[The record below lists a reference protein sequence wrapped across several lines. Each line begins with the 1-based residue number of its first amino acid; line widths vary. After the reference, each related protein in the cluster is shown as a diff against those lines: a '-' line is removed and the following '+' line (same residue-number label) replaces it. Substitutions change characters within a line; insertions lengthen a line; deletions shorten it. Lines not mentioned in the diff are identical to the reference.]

1 MWESV
6 LDITW
11 PTVCRAFPFTAHKAY
26 RGLSNGIFCI
36 VTPITLHPLIP
47 MLSELHH
54 RIRRKKP
61 VEIDYGIIAIHAVMG
76 EIPFSSFDSLWT
88 ESAR

>member
-1 MWESV
+1 MGKCSERLYAYYM
-6 LDITW
+6 LDLSFS
-11 PTVCRAFPFTAHKAY
+11 ADKAY
-26 RGLSNGIFCI
+26 RGLSNRIFCI

-47 MLSELHH
+47 KLSKLHH
-54 RIRRKKP
+54 QIRRKKP
-61 VEIDYGIIAIHAVMG
+61 VEIDYGIIAIHAVMA